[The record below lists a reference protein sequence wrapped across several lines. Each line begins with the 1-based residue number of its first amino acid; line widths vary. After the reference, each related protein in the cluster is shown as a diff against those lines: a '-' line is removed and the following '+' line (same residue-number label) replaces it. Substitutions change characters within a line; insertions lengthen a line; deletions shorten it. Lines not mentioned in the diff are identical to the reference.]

1 VTRTDGSPT
10 GRGIPMTAVLSVNAV
25 VALALGVVL
34 LAATWTGL
42 FTHLSKFRPSPWIYP
57 QLAGA
62 AFLGLA
68 WMLRSAARAPA
79 GRTTL
84 TQGAAIVNLVAFVC
98 ISVWLFS
105 TDRGIPTAGSVGS
118 WAFDITA
125 VILAVLGVL
134 EARVF
139 WRRVT

>member
-1 VTRTDGSPT
+1 MTRGDGSRT
-10 GRGIPMTAVLSVNAV
+10 GKGIPMTAVLGVNAV
-25 VALALGVVL
+25 VALVLGVVL

-42 FTHLSKFRPSPWIYP
+42 FTHLSKFRPVPWIYP

-62 AFLGLA
+62 AFVGLA
-68 WMLRSAARAPA
+68 WTLRSAARDPA
-79 GRTTL
+79 GRTTM
-84 TQGAAIVNLVAFVC
+84 TQGAAIVNLVAFGC

-118 WAFDITA
+118 WAFDVTA
-125 VILAVLGVL
+125 VVLAVLGVL